1 MDLTGQKIIEYAES
15 VSEIPDKILYD
26 LYRETH
32 LNVMNPIMLTG
43 FIQGKLL
50 EMFSRMIQAEKI
62 LEIGTFTGFSAICL
76 ARGMKENGV
85 LHTIEKNEELEE
97 ICRKY
102 FALAKV
108 EHLID
113 LRIGDASEII
123 NELNEIFD
131 LVYIDGDKAD
141 YLKWY
146 EMILP
151 KVRKGGIILAD
162 NVLWHGKIM
171 DDDMSYDKDT
181 KAIQFFNDF
190 IKNDKRVTN
199 LLLPFRDGLMIII
212 KN

>member
-1 MDLTGQKIIEYAES
+1 MDLIGQKIIDYAES

-50 EMFSRMIQAEKI
+50 EMISHMIQAERI

-85 LHTIEKNEELEE
+85 LHTIEKNDELEE

-113 LRIGDASEII
+113 LHIGDASVVIHD
-123 NELNEIFD
+123 LVDSFD
-131 LVYIDGDKAD
+131 LVYIDGDKSD
-141 YLKWY
+141 YLSWY
-146 EMILP
+146 EMVLP
-151 KVRKGGIILAD
+151 KVRKGGVILAD
-162 NVLWHGKIM
+162 NVLWHGKII
-171 DDDMSYDKDT
+171 DDDQIPDSET
-181 KAIQFFNDF
+181 RIIQQFNEY

-212 KN
+212 KS